1 MSALQTFDFE
11 TNAVRVLMRDEV
23 PWFVAADVCRALG
36 LTNPTEA
43 LKALDEDERNTLSLT
58 EGISRNTVASSDGIR
73 GNPNVNVISEGG
85 LYTLILRSRDAVK
98 AGTVAHRFRKWVTSD
113 VLPSIRRT
121 GGYQMPEPELPGS
134 EHERIWGNTV
144 GKINA
149 AARMLGVVKDLYGV
163 EEARALYEREK
174 GLPKIRK
181 FSVVA
186 TEENPTTNPGGAL
199 RRLLRS
205 AAGSGQTIS
214 HMLTLAM
221 RDQVAARRLS
231 EYGLLAQA
239 GPAKSYVAI
248 ANEHRFLASVFAG
261 TPWQKEW
268 RCAFLLLDGA
278 ETART
283 KQSFGEVKTNAVYVP
298 HVTILKF
305 LNHAEAET
313 LPR

>member
-36 LTNPTEA
+36 IQNA
-43 LKALDEDERNTLSLT
+43 AQAVQSLDEDEKGICSTYTLGGEQGVLC
-58 EGISRNTVASSDGIR
+58 V
-73 GNPNVNVISEGG
+73 SESG
-85 LYTLILRSRDAVK
+85 LYTIILRSRDAVK
-98 AGTVAHRFRKWVTSD
+98 AGTVAHRFRKWVTAE

-163 EEARALYEREK
+163 EAARALYEREK

-199 RRLLRS
+199 RLLLRS
-205 AAGSGQTIS
+205 AAGNGQTIS

-313 LPR
+313 LPP

>member
-11 TNAVRVLMRDEV
+11 TNAVRALMRDEV

-43 LKALDEDERNTLSLT
+43 LKALDEDERAKLNLGVVGKETN
-58 EGISRNTVASSDGIR
+58 I
-73 GNPNVNVISEGG
+73 ISESG

-98 AGTVAHRFRKWVTSD
+98 AGTVAHRFRKWVTAE
-113 VLPSIRRT
+113 VLPSIRLT

-163 EEARALYEREK
+163 EAARALYEREK

-205 AAGSGQTIS
+205 AAGNGQTIS

-283 KQSFGEVKTNAVYVP
+283 KQSFGEVKTSAVYVP

-313 LPR
+313 LPP

>member
-11 TNAVRVLMRDEV
+11 TNAVRALMRDEV

-43 LKALDEDERNTLSLT
+43 LKALDEDERAKLNLGVVGKETN
-58 EGISRNTVASSDGIR
+58 I
-73 GNPNVNVISEGG
+73 ISESG

-98 AGTVAHRFRKWVTSD
+98 AGTVAHRFRKWVTAE
-113 VLPSIRRT
+113 VLPSIRLT
-121 GGYQMPEPELPGS
+121 GGYQMPEPEL
-134 EHERIWGNTV
+134 
-144 GKINA
+144 
-149 AARMLGVVKDLYGV
+149 
-163 EEARALYEREK
+163 ARALYEREK

-205 AAGSGQTIS
+205 AAGNGQTIS

-283 KQSFGEVKTNAVYVP
+283 KQSFGEVKTSAVYVP

-313 LPR
+313 LPP